1 MHGPLVSVAFVSRTL
16 GKNRVLDHVSFDVSS
31 GAVVG
36 LLGPNG
42 AGKTTLVRI
51 VVGLTRA
58 DEGTVERRM
67 PPMTGRVPIGYLPE
81 ERGLYQNARV
91 DAVLTYVA
99 RLKGLSRVES
109 ENEVTQWLAR
119 VDLQPLATRRL
130 EQLSKGQQQKVQLA
144 AAFLG
149 DPSLIVLDEPFS
161 GLDPLNAR
169 LVVELVRE
177 ASAAGKGLLVSAH
190 QLALVE
196 QFCTEIVILARGR
209 VAWRGARQDIPA
221 DRSLEELFMAHAVP
235 GGVA

>member
-1 MHGPLVSVAFVSRTL
+1 MQGPLLSIASVSRTL
-16 GKNRVLDHVSFDVSS
+16 GKNRVLDHVSFDVGP

-51 VVGLTRA
+51 IMGLTRP
-58 DEGTVERRM
+58 DEGCVDLRM
-67 PPMTGRVPIGYLPE
+67 PRTSGRVAIGYLPE

-91 DAVLTYVA
+91 DAVLTYLA
-99 RLKGLSRVES
+99 QLKGLSRAES
-109 ENEVTQWLAR
+109 ENQVDRWLTR
-119 VDLQPLATRRL
+119 VDLPTLRARRL

-144 AAFLG
+144 AAFIG
-149 DPSLIVLDEPFS
+149 DPSLIVLDEPFA

-169 LVVELVRE
+169 LVVDLVRE
-177 ASAAGKGLLVSAH
+177 ASAAGKGVLVSAH

-209 VAWRGARQDIPA
+209 VAWRGTREDIPA
-221 DRSLEELFMAHAVP
+221 DRSLEDLFMSHAT
-235 GGVA
+235 GGVQ